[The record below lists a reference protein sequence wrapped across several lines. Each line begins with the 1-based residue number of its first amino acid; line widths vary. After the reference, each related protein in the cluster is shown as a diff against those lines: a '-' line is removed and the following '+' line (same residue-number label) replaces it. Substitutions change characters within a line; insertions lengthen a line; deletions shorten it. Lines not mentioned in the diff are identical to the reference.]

1 MLLITVAVLSWI
13 SLHVVIGADSDNSI
27 NLPSDNSTSSS
38 SHENNLSL
46 VNIGKCP
53 GSKITQ
59 NELRIPSWLKL
70 KGHNATL
77 VFRLA
82 NLEPGLEKTCPGGKV
97 ASVTV
102 TKRIKNGNMVQFLD
116 GGMVSIN
123 HAHYDTDQYCF
134 SRFDTK
140 SVTLSHCDL
149 SCSPSGPVLCIPK
162 CCPLTEIMKLDEDG
176 LTQSCVPSGPVKWTP
191 RVYSSR
197 DDPSGVEAK
206 PLLPKDRKPLH
217 YKFTEVAGTLI
228 PITYR
233 AVNFSEGGEEVE
245 PFHASPFRL
254 LDNGSMIILVLEPEN
269 GDGSECGEVIHRYPI
284 HNKFCV
290 DGFIVG
296 DDAVYDGSEIDQI
309 AFLPW
314 VTEEDENTTN
324 TIIKASFVLLGIIF
338 LVLTILMHL
347 VIWPKHNIHGW
358 TVFSFVVSMLVFFI
372 TLATVHIT
380 HLTSTRVVL
389 GTGSCLLVA
398 ILGHFTF
405 LCALCWMSIMNFD
418 FWTTFRILSPSQEH
432 SKSVQRYARY
442 LVFAVGVP
450 SIIVG
455 ISVVLH
461 FTLGEEYHE
470 NHNGFL
476 PGYGTTKCQLHP
488 CSQKYYLYIPMAFLL
503 GFNLIMF
510 SWTVFTL
517 WTYKKKTQATSGQ
530 KHWILFCKLFL
541 CMGISWIFE
550 VLSGFLNWDFVLLDI
565 INLLQA
571 VAIFFIFTAK
581 RENLL
586 WIYKRYRCS
595 KRFIAPIL
603 RTRCCY
609 VAELDVEQTE
619 MTSAEKNRTLVTFK
633 ARGSGSS
640 ENY

>member
-389 GTGSCLLVA
+389 GTGSCLLVEFCPHLKNIA
-398 ILGHFTF
+398 KVYNVMLATSF
-405 LCALCWMSIMNFD
+405 L
-418 FWTTFRILSPSQEH
+418 R
-432 SKSVQRYARY
+432 
-442 LVFAVGVP
+442 
-450 SIIVG
+450 
-455 ISVVLH
+455 
-461 FTLGEEYHE
+461 EEYHE

-530 KHWILFCKLFL
+530 KQSWILFCKLFL